1 MYYGSKIVEQVRC
14 LPKYSELARNFD
26 FDMWRKEVVHG
37 TAMFIF
43 NMDFS
48 LEWPRALP
56 PTIKFV
62 GALLPEPAKPLPPNF
77 EVRFLQ
83 ADNWISNDG
92 FLCGF
97 LAFSL
102 SAFHDVLSL
111 IPHMTENGRG
121 ISLIQHVRIMEHRFF
136 VLHICHRL

>member
-1 MYYGSKIVEQVRC
+1 VHGCAQNLWQRTLNVLMYYGSKVVEQVRC

-62 GALLPEPAKPLPPNF
+62 GALLPESAKPLPPNF
-77 EVRFLQ
+77 EVRNAGLLIKGH
-83 ADNWISNDG
+83 NWCSPCDQCI
-92 FLCGF
+92 
-97 LAFSL
+97 ARTP
-102 SAFHDVLSL
+102 FHY
-111 IPHMTENGRG
+111 N
-121 ISLIQHVRIMEHRFF
+121 F
-136 VLHICHRL
+136 VIGNMPVTGE